1 MKIFYVIL
9 WLVSVFFLSPGALYQ
24 KRTELPRMVMEAADS
39 VVEPGMEW
47 DWEAEQM
54 QADLLLE
61 LTGGAQAGADRNVE
75 KNGSEGQNIN
85 NAEASGDGI
94 TQENRSEG
102 GNISGDGNPSEGGQN
117 SGSEE
122 NSAADSSGGFS
133 YADTDARPVT
143 GTLYTEEQLA
153 NFDFL
158 RDQFFIEDET
168 VLARA
173 DILDGTVLAEK
184 DLTLSGE
191 GDPLV
196 YIYHTHS
203 QEGYADSKSGDDS
216 MSVIALGDRL
226 TEILTEE
233 YGLSVLHNPYAYDMV
248 EGEEERSRAY
258 NYAKADLEKVLEEH
272 PSIQVI
278 IDLHRDAVPEEMH
291 LVTEID
297 GKPTAKIMFFNGLS
311 ENREGEME
319 SLPNPYR
326 EDNLAFSL
334 QMMLNAEAY
343 YPGFMRGIYLKC
355 YRYNLHFRPRS
366 VLVEVGAQN
375 NTFEEAMNAME
386 PLADIMTR
394 VILASRK
401 DR

>member
-1 MKIFYVIL
+1 
-9 WLVSVFFLSPGALYQ
+9 
-24 KRTELPRMVMEAADS
+24 
-39 VVEPGMEW
+39 
-47 DWEAEQM
+47 M
-54 QADLLLE
+54 QADPLHE
-61 LTGGAQAGADRNVE
+61 LTGGAQAGADRNAE
-75 KNGSEGQNIN
+75 KNGGEGQNIN
-85 NAEASGDGI
+85 NTEASGNGI
-94 TQENRSEG
+94 AQESSED

-122 NSAADSSGGFS
+122 SSEADSPGGFS
-133 YADTDARPVT
+133 CADHDARPVT

-203 QEGYADSKSGDDS
+203 QEGYVDSKSGDAS

>member
-24 KRTELPRMVMEAADS
+24 KRAELPRMVMEAADS

-47 DWEAEQM
+47 DWEVEQM
-54 QADLLLE
+54 QADPLLE

-75 KNGSEGQNIN
+75 KNGGEGQNIN
-85 NAEASGDGI
+85 NTEASGNGI
-94 TQENRSEG
+94 AQESSEG
-102 GNISGDGNPSEGGQN
+102 GNIFEDGNPSEGEQN

-122 NSAADSSGGFS
+122 SSEADSSGGFS
-133 YADTDARPVT
+133 CADHDARPVT

-168 VLARA
+168 VLASA

-203 QEGYADSKSGDDS
+203 QEGYADSKSGDAS

-394 VILASRK
+394 VILTSRK

>member
-54 QADLLLE
+54 QADPLLE
-61 LTGGAQAGADRNVE
+61 LTGGAQAGADRNAE
-75 KNGSEGQNIN
+75 KNGGEGQNIN
-85 NAEASGDGI
+85 NTEASGNGI
-94 TQENRSEG
+94 AQESSED

-122 NSAADSSGGFS
+122 SSEADSSGGFS
-133 YADTDARPVT
+133 CADHDARPVT
-143 GTLYTEEQLA
+143 GKLYTEEQLA

-203 QEGYADSKSGDDS
+203 QEGYADSKSGDAS

>member
-1 MKIFYVIL
+1 MKIVYVIL

-24 KRTELPRMVMEAADS
+24 KRAELPRMVMEAADS

-54 QADLLLE
+54 QADPLLE
-61 LTGGAQAGADRNVE
+61 LTGGAQAGAERNAE
-75 KNGSEGQNIN
+75 KNGGEGQNIN
-85 NAEASGDGI
+85 NTEASGNGI
-94 TQENRSEG
+94 AQESSED

-122 NSAADSSGGFS
+122 SSEADSSGGFS
-133 YADTDARPVT
+133 CADHDARPVT

-203 QEGYADSKSGDDS
+203 QEGYADSKSGDAS

-394 VILASRK
+394 VILTSRK

>member
-54 QADLLLE
+54 QADPLLE
-61 LTGGAQAGADRNVE
+61 LTGGAQAGADRNAE
-75 KNGSEGQNIN
+75 KNGGEGQNIN
-85 NAEASGDGI
+85 NTEASGNGI
-94 TQENRSEG
+94 AQDSSED

-122 NSAADSSGGFS
+122 SSEADSSGGFS
-133 YADTDARPVT
+133 CADHDARPVT

-203 QEGYADSKSGDDS
+203 QEGYADSKPGDAS

-394 VILASRK
+394 VILTSRK

>member
-54 QADLLLE
+54 QADTLLE
-61 LTGGAQAGADRNVE
+61 LTGGAQAGADRNAE
-75 KNGSEGQNIN
+75 KNGGEGQNIN
-85 NAEASGDGI
+85 NTEASGNGI
-94 TQENRSEG
+94 AQESSEG
-102 GNISGDGNPSEGGQN
+102 GNIFEDGNPSEGEQN

-122 NSAADSSGGFS
+122 SSEADSSGGFS
-133 YADTDARPVT
+133 CADHDARPVT

-168 VLARA
+168 VLASA

-203 QEGYADSKSGDDS
+203 QEGYADSKSGDAS

-394 VILASRK
+394 VILTSRK

>member
-54 QADLLLE
+54 QADPLLE
-61 LTGGAQAGADRNVE
+61 LTGGAQAGADRNAE
-75 KNGSEGQNIN
+75 KNGGEGQNIN
-85 NAEASGDGI
+85 NTEASGNGI
-94 TQENRSEG
+94 AQESSED

-122 NSAADSSGGFS
+122 SSEADSSGGSS
-133 YADTDARPVT
+133 YADHDARPVT

-203 QEGYADSKSGDDS
+203 QEGYADSKSGDAS

>member
-54 QADLLLE
+54 QADPLLE
-61 LTGGAQAGADRNVE
+61 LTGGAQAGADRNAE
-75 KNGSEGQNIN
+75 KNGGEGQNIN
-85 NAEASGDGI
+85 NTEASGDGI
-94 TQENRSEG
+94 TQESSED

-122 NSAADSSGGFS
+122 SSEADSSGGFS
-133 YADTDARPVT
+133 CADHDARPVT

-203 QEGYADSKSGDDS
+203 QEGYADSKSGDAS

>member
-24 KRTELPRMVMEAADS
+24 KRAELPRMVMEAADS

-54 QADLLLE
+54 QADPLLE
-61 LTGGAQAGADRNVE
+61 LTGGAQAGADRNAE
-75 KNGSEGQNIN
+75 KNGGEGQNIN
-85 NAEASGDGI
+85 NTEASGNGI
-94 TQENRSEG
+94 AQESSED

-122 NSAADSSGGFS
+122 SSEADSSGGFS
-133 YADTDARPVT
+133 CADHDARPVT
-143 GTLYTEEQLA
+143 GKLYTEEQLA

-203 QEGYADSKSGDDS
+203 QEGYADSKSGDAS

-394 VILASRK
+394 VILTSRK

>member
-24 KRTELPRMVMEAADS
+24 KRAELPRMVMEAADS

-47 DWEAEQM
+47 DWEVEQM
-54 QADLLLE
+54 QADPLLE

-75 KNGSEGQNIN
+75 KNGGEGQNIN
-85 NAEASGDGI
+85 NTEASGNGI
-94 TQENRSEG
+94 AQESSED

-122 NSAADSSGGFS
+122 SSEADSSGGFS
-133 YADTDARPVT
+133 YADHDARPVT

-173 DILDGTVLAEK
+173 DILDGTVLAKK

-203 QEGYADSKSGDDS
+203 QEEYADSKSGDAS

-394 VILASRK
+394 VILTSRK

>member
-54 QADLLLE
+54 QADPLLE
-61 LTGGAQAGADRNVE
+61 LTGGAQAGADRNAE
-75 KNGSEGQNIN
+75 KNGGEGQNIN
-85 NAEASGDGI
+85 NTEASGNGI
-94 TQENRSEG
+94 AQESSED

-122 NSAADSSGGFS
+122 SSEADSSGGFS
-133 YADTDARPVT
+133 CADHDARPVT

-203 QEGYADSKSGDDS
+203 QEGYADSKSGDAS

-334 QMMLNAEAY
+334 QMMLNAGAY

>member
-54 QADLLLE
+54 QADPLLE
-61 LTGGAQAGADRNVE
+61 LTGGAQAGADRNAE
-75 KNGSEGQNIN
+75 KNGGEGQNIN
-85 NAEASGDGI
+85 NTEASGNGI
-94 TQENRSEG
+94 AQESSED

-122 NSAADSSGGFS
+122 SSEADSSEGFS
-133 YADTDARPVT
+133 YADHDARPVT

-203 QEGYADSKSGDDS
+203 QEGYADSKSGDAS

>member
-54 QADLLLE
+54 QADPLLE
-61 LTGGAQAGADRNVE
+61 LTGGAQAGADRNAE
-75 KNGSEGQNIN
+75 KNGGEGQNIN
-85 NAEASGDGI
+85 NTEASGNGI
-94 TQENRSEG
+94 AQESSED

-122 NSAADSSGGFS
+122 SSEADSSGGFS
-133 YADTDARPVT
+133 CADHDART

-203 QEGYADSKSGDDS
+203 QEGYADSKSGDAS

>member
-24 KRTELPRMVMEAADS
+24 KRAELPRMVMEAADS

-54 QADLLLE
+54 QADPLLE

-75 KNGSEGQNIN
+75 KNGGEGQNIN
-85 NAEASGDGI
+85 NTEASGNGI
-94 TQENRSEG
+94 AQESSED

-122 NSAADSSGGFS
+122 SSEADSSGGFS
-133 YADTDARPVT
+133 CADHDARPVT

-203 QEGYADSKSGDDS
+203 QEGYADSKSGDAS

-394 VILASRK
+394 VILTSRK

>member
-24 KRTELPRMVMEAADS
+24 KRTELPRMVMEVADS

-54 QADLLLE
+54 QADPLLE

-85 NAEASGDGI
+85 NTEASGNEI
-94 TQENRSEG
+94 AQESSED

-122 NSAADSSGGFS
+122 SSEADSSGGFS
-133 YADTDARPVT
+133 CADHDARPVT

-203 QEGYADSKSGDDS
+203 QEGYADSKSGDAS

>member
-54 QADLLLE
+54 QADPLLE
-61 LTGGAQAGADRNVE
+61 LTGGAQAGADRNAE
-75 KNGSEGQNIN
+75 KNGGEGQNIN
-85 NAEASGDGI
+85 NTEASGNGI
-94 TQENRSEG
+94 AQESSED

-122 NSAADSSGGFS
+122 SSEADSSGGFS
-133 YADTDARPVT
+133 CADHDARPVT

-168 VLARA
+168 VLART

-203 QEGYADSKSGDDS
+203 QEGYADSKSGDAS

>member
-24 KRTELPRMVMEAADS
+24 KRAELPRMVMEAADS

-54 QADLLLE
+54 QADPLLE

-75 KNGSEGQNIN
+75 KNGGEGQNIN
-85 NAEASGDGI
+85 NTEASGNGI
-94 TQENRSEG
+94 AQESSED

-122 NSAADSSGGFS
+122 SSEADSSGGFS
-133 YADTDARPVT
+133 YADHDARPVT

-203 QEGYADSKSGDDS
+203 QEGYADSKSGDAS

-343 YPGFMRGIYLKC
+343 YPGFMRGFYLKC

>member
-54 QADLLLE
+54 QADPLLE
-61 LTGGAQAGADRNVE
+61 LTGGAQAGADRNAE
-75 KNGSEGQNIN
+75 KNGGEGQNIN
-85 NAEASGDGI
+85 NTEASGNGI
-94 TQENRSEG
+94 AQESSED

-122 NSAADSSGGFS
+122 SSEADSSGGFS
-133 YADTDARPVT
+133 CADHDARPVT

-158 RDQFFIEDET
+158 RYQFFIEDET

-203 QEGYADSKSGDDS
+203 QEGYADSKSGDAS

-386 PLADIMTR
+386 PLAEILYS
-394 VILASRK
+394 VINK
-401 DR
+401 NNT

>member
-54 QADLLLE
+54 QADPLLE
-61 LTGGAQAGADRNVE
+61 LTGGAQAGADRNAE
-75 KNGSEGQNIN
+75 KNGGEGQNIN
-85 NAEASGDGI
+85 NTESSGNGI
-94 TQENRSEG
+94 AQESSED

-122 NSAADSSGGFS
+122 SSEADSSGGFS
-133 YADTDARPVT
+133 CADHDARPVT

-203 QEGYADSKSGDDS
+203 QEGYADSKSGDAS

>member
-54 QADLLLE
+54 QADPLLE

-75 KNGSEGQNIN
+75 KNGGEGQNIN
-85 NAEASGDGI
+85 NTEASGNGI
-94 TQENRSEG
+94 AQESSED

-122 NSAADSSGGFS
+122 SSEADSSGGFS
-133 YADTDARPVT
+133 YADHDARPVT

-173 DILDGTVLAEK
+173 DILDGTVLAKK

-203 QEGYADSKSGDDS
+203 QEGYADSKSGDAS

>member
-54 QADLLLE
+54 QADPLLE
-61 LTGGAQAGADRNVE
+61 LTGGAQAGAERKEE
-75 KNGSEGQNIN
+75 KNGGEGQNIN
-85 NAEASGDGI
+85 NTEASGNGI
-94 TQENRSEG
+94 AQESSED

-122 NSAADSSGGFS
+122 SSEADSSGGFS
-133 YADTDARPVT
+133 YADHDARPVT

-203 QEGYADSKSGDDS
+203 QEGYADSKSGDAS

>member
-54 QADLLLE
+54 QADPLLE
-61 LTGGAQAGADRNVE
+61 LTGGAQAGADRNAE
-75 KNGSEGQNIN
+75 KNGGEGQNIN
-85 NAEASGDGI
+85 NTEASGNGI
-94 TQENRSEG
+94 AQESSED

-122 NSAADSSGGFS
+122 SSEADSSGGFS
-133 YADTDARPVT
+133 YADHDARPVT

-203 QEGYADSKSGDDS
+203 QEGYADSKSGDAS

-366 VLVEVGAQN
+366 VLVELGAQN

-394 VILASRK
+394 VILTSRK

>member
-24 KRTELPRMVMEAADS
+24 KRAELPRMVMEAADS

-54 QADLLLE
+54 QTDPLLE

-75 KNGSEGQNIN
+75 KNGGEGQNIN
-85 NAEASGDGI
+85 NTEASGNGI
-94 TQENRSEG
+94 AQESSED

-122 NSAADSSGGFS
+122 SSEADSSGGFS
-133 YADTDARPVT
+133 YADHDARPVT

-203 QEGYADSKSGDDS
+203 QEGYADSKSGDAS

-394 VILASRK
+394 VILTSRK

>member
-54 QADLLLE
+54 QADPLLE
-61 LTGGAQAGADRNVE
+61 LTGGAQAGADRNAE
-75 KNGSEGQNIN
+75 KNGGEGQNIN
-85 NAEASGDGI
+85 NTEASGNGI
-94 TQENRSEG
+94 AQESSED

-122 NSAADSSGGFS
+122 SSEADSSGGFS
-133 YADTDARPVT
+133 CADHDARPVT

-203 QEGYADSKSGDDS
+203 QEGYADSKSGDAS

>member
-54 QADLLLE
+54 QADPLLE
-61 LTGGAQAGADRNVE
+61 LTGGAQAGADRNAE
-75 KNGSEGQNIN
+75 KNGGEGQNIN
-85 NAEASGDGI
+85 NTEASGNGI
-94 TQENRSEG
+94 AQDSSED

-122 NSAADSSGGFS
+122 SSEADSSGGFS
-133 YADTDARPVT
+133 YADHDARPVT

-203 QEGYADSKSGDDS
+203 QEGYADSKSGDAS

-394 VILASRK
+394 VMLASRK

>member
-54 QADLLLE
+54 QADPLLE

-75 KNGSEGQNIN
+75 KNGGEGQNIN
-85 NAEASGDGI
+85 NTEAPGNGI
-94 TQENRSEG
+94 AQESSED

-122 NSAADSSGGFS
+122 SSEADSSGGFS
-133 YADTDARPVT
+133 CADHDARPVT

-203 QEGYADSKSGDDS
+203 QEGYADSKSGDAS

-394 VILASRK
+394 VILTSRK

>member
-24 KRTELPRMVMEAADS
+24 KRAELPRMVMEAADS

-54 QADLLLE
+54 QADPLLE

-75 KNGSEGQNIN
+75 KNGGEGQNIN
-85 NAEASGDGI
+85 NTEASGNGI
-94 TQENRSEG
+94 AQESSED

-122 NSAADSSGGFS
+122 SSEADSSGGFS
-133 YADTDARPVT
+133 CADHDARPVT

-203 QEGYADSKSGDDS
+203 QEGYADSKSGDAS

>member
-54 QADLLLE
+54 QADPLLE
-61 LTGGAQAGADRNVE
+61 LTGGAQAGADKNAE
-75 KNGSEGQNIN
+75 KNGGEGQNIN
-85 NAEASGDGI
+85 NTEASGNGI
-94 TQENRSEG
+94 AQESSED

-122 NSAADSSGGFS
+122 SSEADSSGGFS
-133 YADTDARPVT
+133 CADHDARPVT

-203 QEGYADSKSGDDS
+203 QEGYADSKSGDAS

>member
-54 QADLLLE
+54 QADPLLE

-75 KNGSEGQNIN
+75 KNGGEGQNIN
-85 NAEASGDGI
+85 NTEAPGNGI
-94 TQENRSEG
+94 AQESSED

-122 NSAADSSGGFS
+122 SSEADSSGGFS
-133 YADTDARPVT
+133 YADHDARPVT

-203 QEGYADSKSGDDS
+203 QEGYADSKSGDAS

>member
-54 QADLLLE
+54 QADPLLE
-61 LTGGAQAGADRNVE
+61 LTGGAQAGADRNAE
-75 KNGSEGQNIN
+75 KNGGEGQNIN
-85 NAEASGDGI
+85 NTEASGNGI
-94 TQENRSEG
+94 AQESSED

-122 NSAADSSGGFS
+122 SSEADSSGGFS
-133 YADTDARPVT
+133 CADHDARPVT

-203 QEGYADSKSGDDS
+203 QEGYADSKSGDAS

-291 LVTEID
+291 LGTEID

>member
-9 WLVSVFFLSPGALYQ
+9 WLVSVFFLSPGALYE

-54 QADLLLE
+54 QADPLLE

-75 KNGSEGQNIN
+75 KNGGEGQNIN
-85 NAEASGDGI
+85 NTEASGNGI
-94 TQENRSEG
+94 AQESSED

-122 NSAADSSGGFS
+122 SSEADSSGGFS
-133 YADTDARPVT
+133 CADHDARPVT

-203 QEGYADSKSGDDS
+203 QEGYADSKSGDAS

-394 VILASRK
+394 VILTSRK

>member
-54 QADLLLE
+54 QADPLLE
-61 LTGGAQAGADRNVE
+61 LTGGAQAGADRNAE
-75 KNGSEGQNIN
+75 KNGGEGQNIN
-85 NAEASGDGI
+85 NTEASGNGI
-94 TQENRSEG
+94 AQDSSED

-122 NSAADSSGGFS
+122 SSEADSSGGFS
-133 YADTDARPVT
+133 YADHDARPVT

-203 QEGYADSKSGDDS
+203 QEGYADSKPGDAS

-394 VILASRK
+394 VILTSRK

>member
-1 MKIFYVIL
+1 MKIVYVIL

-54 QADLLLE
+54 QADPLLE
-61 LTGGAQAGADRNVE
+61 LTGGAQAGADRNAE
-75 KNGSEGQNIN
+75 KNGGEGQNIN
-85 NAEASGDGI
+85 NTEASGNGI
-94 TQENRSEG
+94 AQESSED

-122 NSAADSSGGFS
+122 SSEADSSGGFS
-133 YADTDARPVT
+133 CADHDARPVT

-203 QEGYADSKSGDDS
+203 QEGYADSKSGDAS

-233 YGLSVLHNPYAYDMV
+233 YGLTVLHNPYAYDMV

>member
-1 MKIFYVIL
+1 MKIVYVIL

-54 QADLLLE
+54 QADPLLE
-61 LTGGAQAGADRNVE
+61 LTGGAQAGADRNAE
-75 KNGSEGQNIN
+75 KNGGEGQNIN
-85 NAEASGDGI
+85 NTEASGNGI
-94 TQENRSEG
+94 AQESSED

-122 NSAADSSGGFS
+122 SSEADSSGGFS
-133 YADTDARPVT
+133 YADHDARPVT

-203 QEGYADSKSGDDS
+203 QEGYADSKSGDAS

>member
-54 QADLLLE
+54 QADPLLE
-61 LTGGAQAGADRNVE
+61 LTGGAQAGADRNAE
-75 KNGSEGQNIN
+75 KNGGEGQNIN
-85 NAEASGDGI
+85 NTEASGNGI
-94 TQENRSEG
+94 AQESSED

-122 NSAADSSGGFS
+122 SSEADSSGGFS
-133 YADTDARPVT
+133 CADHDARPVT

-173 DILDGTVLAEK
+173 DILDGTVLAKK

-203 QEGYADSKSGDDS
+203 QEGYADSKSGDAS

>member
-1 MKIFYVIL
+1 MKIVYVIL

-24 KRTELPRMVMEAADS
+24 KRAELPRMVMEAADS

-54 QADLLLE
+54 QADPLLE
-61 LTGGAQAGADRNVE
+61 LTGGAQAGAERNAE
-75 KNGSEGQNIN
+75 KNGGEGQNIN
-85 NAEASGDGI
+85 NTEASGNGI
-94 TQENRSEG
+94 AQESSED

-122 NSAADSSGGFS
+122 SSEADSSGGFS
-133 YADTDARPVT
+133 CADHDARPVT

-203 QEGYADSKSGDDS
+203 QEGYADSKSGDAS